1 MELKIGLSKNKEE
14 QPEPTM
20 RTTLGGVGVKVI
32 GGERFDAR
40 IKRILEYYEELFK
53 IDPAILEKLSTEKE
67 WVLEQV
73 YKRLKFIFGTG
84 IPWGYPMDNKYYSD
98 AVEAV
103 IDLLLL
109 AKNLALSRTSNQT
122 ALLISHDYFSRCDIL
137 VGKSFGRENTALD
150 TPIIIQQTL
159 TKGSGGEGALD
170 PALKA
175 ALLKQLGQTG

>member
-53 IDPAILEKLSTEKE
+53 IDPAILEKLSTEKK